1 MVRFSSWTRTRT
13 ERDARLWVSDNE
25 RRTDQSWTQR
35 KPVIVLVGVVF
46 SLLVLGA
53 AVLFLGSGLV

>member
-1 MVRFSSWTRTRT
+1 M
-13 ERDARLWVSDNE
+13 WVSDNE